1 MKAANANAPAS
12 IGAATMDTD
21 GTLKLQLRAEGPGG
35 IVGDALL
42 VYPPTHADYAMVKK
56 HLEQTDGPMK
66 PGDSRPVA
74 PFPD

>member
-1 MKAANANAPAS
+1 MTSTNTTSDS
-12 IGAATMDTD
+12 IGAATMESD

-56 HLEQTDGPMK
+56 HLEQNGGPMK